1 MILTNKYFL
10 LGIDLNR
17 GQVSFKYKVIST
29 ERMSHNTRS
38 SPTCSYVEDIEYLKY
53 KNMNEYREMMRNQIS
68 RYTDLMD
75 IVILGDPEYMAKEW
89 KLLRNFAKVY
99 FVAGSVLSR

>member
-1 MILTNKYFL
+1 
-10 LGIDLNR
+10 
-17 GQVSFKYKVIST
+17 
-29 ERMSHNTRS
+29 
-38 SPTCSYVEDIEYLKY
+38 
-53 KNMNEYREMMRNQIS
+53 MMRNQIS